1 MSQKRYAPVAERFLY
16 SIIAKMIN
24 FEKYME
30 YTVIFALSFKYY
42 VVDFQF
48 KMAGVP
54 HVAIKEPKGEKTG
67 ILSSLLSFVMY
78 ERSVDFK
85 RTHFNGMLF
94 F

>member
-24 FEKYME
+24 FE
-30 YTVIFALSFKYY
+30 IFALSFKYY

-78 ERSVDFK
+78 ERSVNFK
-85 RTHFNGMLF
+85 RTHFNRMPYF
-94 F
+94 

>member
-1 MSQKRYAPVAERFLY
+1 MLYICELKPQANTMAAMSQILF
-16 SIIAKMIN
+16 SIP
-24 FEKYME
+24 
-30 YTVIFALSFKYY
+30 TVIFALSFKYY

-54 HVAIKEPKGEKTG
+54 HVAIKEPEGEKTG

-85 RTHFNGMLF
+85 RTHFNRMSYF
-94 F
+94 

>member
-24 FEKYME
+24 FEM
-30 YTVIFALSFKYY
+30 SFKYY

-78 ERSVDFK
+78 ERSVNFK
-85 RTHFNGMLF
+85 RTHFNRMPYF
-94 F
+94 

>member
-1 MSQKRYAPVAERFLY
+1 MAAMSQILF
-16 SIIAKMIN
+16 SIP
-24 FEKYME
+24 
-30 YTVIFALSFKYY
+30 TVISALSFKYY
-42 VVDFQF
+42 VVDFKF

-85 RTHFNGMLF
+85 RTHFNRMPYF
-94 F
+94 

>member
-24 FEKYME
+24 FE
-30 YTVIFALSFKYY
+30 TLSFKYY

-78 ERSVDFK
+78 ERSVNFK
-85 RTHFNGMLF
+85 RTHFNRMPYF
-94 F
+94 

>member
-1 MSQKRYAPVAERFLY
+1 MLY
-16 SIIAKMIN
+16 ICELKPHANTMADMPQILFSIPTA
-24 FEKYME
+24 
-30 YTVIFALSFKYY
+30 IFALSFKYY

-85 RTHFNGMLF
+85 RTHFNRMSYF
-94 F
+94 